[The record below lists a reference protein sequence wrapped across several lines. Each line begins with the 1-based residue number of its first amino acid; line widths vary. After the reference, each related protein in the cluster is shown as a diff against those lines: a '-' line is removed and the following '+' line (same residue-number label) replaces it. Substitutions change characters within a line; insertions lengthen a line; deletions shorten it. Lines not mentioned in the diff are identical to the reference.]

1 MAQGTDPVTGR
12 TADVRIDTTRT
23 SNDPEAIAD
32 DIRETRAE
40 MDETIDA
47 LSAKLDPSNLIDQA
61 KEAFTSSAKDAGTS
75 MMDQLKDSSV
85 LDTIKA
91 NPIPAAAVGLSL
103 AWLLSKMGENESE
116 KYRYERYQATG
127 DPYYAPRR
135 PRYAAGYAAGYSSD
149 PSYGGMGYGDTYAP
163 RTTGPA
169 GSANYGGGSD
179 ESIKDKASDAL
190 DTAKDKASDVVDAV
204 KDKASDLA
212 SGTRD
217 MASGAADGTRHFA
230 HDTGRQFQGA
240 QRQAGSWLDHQMTA
254 NPLAV
259 GAVALAAGALVGL
272 SIPETNVEHQAFGD
286 QADQVKGQLGSAAAD
301 KVDQVRDAAQEV
313 TSEIRDKAK
322 SVADEA
328 KAKGQDVADSA
339 TDKAKSVADDAKGA
353 ADKAAEEAK
362 DKASDAGSSSGSR
375 TMGGGTSS
383 GSKEASG
390 TTGGGTTGGSTASG
404 SVTGGAAAI
413 GTPTTRPT
421 TGGSTS
427 GSATTG
433 GTKPG
438 STAGG
443 SSSGG
448 SSNK

>member
-12 TADVRIDTTRT
+12 TADVYIDTTQT

-40 MDETIDA
+40 MDDTISA

-85 LDTIKA
+85 LDTIKE
-91 NPIPAAAVGLSL
+91 NPIPAAAVGLSV
-103 AWLLSKMGENESE
+103 AWLLSKMGEKESAR
-116 KYRYERYQATG
+116 YRYERYQATG

-135 PRYAAGYAAGYSSD
+135 QGYAAGYGGD

-179 ESIKDKASDAL
+179 ESLKDKASDAL
-190 DTAKDKASDVVDAV
+190 DTAKDKASDAIDAV
-204 KDKASDLA
+204 KGKASDLA

-230 HDTGRQFQGA
+230 QDTGRQFQGA
-240 QRQAGSWLDHQMTA
+240 QRQAGSWLDHQMTS

-272 SIPETNVEHQAFGD
+272 SIPETNAEHQAFGD

-301 KVDQVRDAAQEV
+301 KVDQVREAAQEV
-313 TSEIRDKAK
+313 TGEISDKAK

-353 ADKAAEEAK
+353 ADKAAKEAK
-362 DKASDAGSSSGSR
+362 DKASDAGSSSSAGGSSASGK
-375 TMGGGTSS
+375 TDGSKPAPGVTTVGTS
-383 GSKEASG
+383 
-390 TTGGGTTGGSTASG
+390 TTGLSTGTGAASTGGST
-404 SVTGGAAAI
+404 TGGA
-413 GTPTTRPT
+413 
-421 TGGSTS
+421 SQ
-427 GSATTG
+427 
-433 GTKPG
+433 
-438 STAGG
+438 G
-443 SSSGG
+443 SSSSKG
-448 SSNK
+448 SKI